1 MKRTPLSAFSRP
13 RPSGIIALSIDE
25 HDSLFSVRL
34 AAGSDH
40 IFLATRAG
48 MSIRFPATDVRPMGR
63 TARGVRGITVGREDH
78 VVEMETV
85 AGEEGTILTVTEK
98 GFGKRTTLP
107 EYRPQGR
114 GGKGLIN
121 LKVTRRNGPVVG
133 VKRVVTH
140 RIAGPG
146 ETRRYSAF
154 GSQVYLNEDGEIV
167 IETEGG
173 AILARLPRPE
183 SEPDE

>member
-1 MKRTPLSAFSRP
+1 
-13 RPSGIIALSIDE
+13 
-25 HDSLFSVRL
+25 
-34 AAGSDH
+34 
-40 IFLATRAG
+40 
-48 MSIRFPATDVRPMGR
+48 MGR

-133 VKRVVTH
+133 VKRVDDDSEVM
-140 RIAGPG
+140 
-146 ETRRYSAF
+146 
-154 GSQVYLNEDGEIV
+154 V
-167 IETEGG
+167 ISSKGKIIRMPVGG
-173 AILARLPRPE
+173 ISMIGRSTQGVRVIDVGDDDKVVAVARLPRPE